1 MQYNKI
7 CKINLGNSDKIQ
19 YFAYI
24 SIVFFMTIWY
34 DYTQLDIES
43 EIISQYNINILNG
56 DGTMAESEKKI
67 EVNEGYYK
75 AAQTLISEVEKVV
88 IGKHNEIV
96 LLVTAMLS
104 GGHVLIE
111 DVPGTGKTTLAAAL
125 ARAAGLDFNR
135 AQFTPDVMASDI
147 TGFNVYNRQKEEF
160 EFREGLVMTNILLAD
175 EINRASPKTQS
186 ALLEAMEEAKVTV
199 DGTTY
204 RVPDP
209 FMVIATQNPTGYV
222 GTYPLPEAQLDRF
235 AIRLSMGYPTE
246 EEEVNIISARR
257 GINPLEKVSPVTNME
272 MIRGI
277 RASVQEVALE
287 PEICKYIVR
296 LIHATRKS
304 TKLSL
309 GASPRASLLL
319 MKLSQAYAFLRG
331 RDYVLPEDI
340 AFVFV
345 PGIAHRIV
353 LSQEA
358 RLNRETQTDIL
369 NEILRSVEAPY
380 KTQR

>member
-1 MQYNKI
+1 MAN
-7 CKINLGNSDKIQ
+7 N
-19 YFAYI
+19 
-24 SIVFFMTIWY
+24 
-34 DYTQLDIES
+34 ES
-43 EIISQYNINILNG
+43 S
-56 DGTMAESEKKI
+56 
-67 EVNEGYYK
+67 YK
-75 AAQTLISEVEKVV
+75 SAQALISEVEKVV

-96 LLVTAMLS
+96 LLVTAMLA

-147 TGFNVYNRQKEEF
+147 TGFNVYNRQKEQF
-160 EFREGLVMTNILLAD
+160 EFREGLVMTNVLLAD

-199 DGTTY
+199 DGVTY
-204 RVPDP
+204 KVPDP

-235 AIRLSMGYPTE
+235 AVRLSMGYPTE
-246 EEEVNIISARR
+246 EEEVNIISNRKTV
-257 GINPLEKVSPVTNME
+257 NPLEKVNAVTNVD
-272 MIRGI
+272 MIREI
-277 RASVQEVALE
+277 RSATKEVTLE
-287 PEICKYIVR
+287 DEICHYIVK

-304 TKLSL
+304 PKLSL

-340 AFVFV
+340 AFVFT

-369 NEILRSVEAPY
+369 AEILRSVEAPF
-380 KTQR
+380 KNKR

>member
-1 MQYNKI
+1 MNNTENQ
-7 CKINLGNSDKIQ
+7 
-19 YFAYI
+19 
-24 SIVFFMTIWY
+24 V
-34 DYTQLDIES
+34 
-43 EIISQYNINILNG
+43 NINEQEFESSYNAA
-56 DGTMAESEKKI
+56 MALT
-67 EVNEGYYK
+67 
-75 AAQTLISEVEKVV
+75 AEVEKVV

-125 ARAAGLDFNR
+125 ARSAGLDFNR

-147 TGFNVYNRQKEEF
+147 TGFNVYNRQKEQF
-160 EFREGLVMTNILLAD
+160 EFKEGLAMTNILLAD

-199 DGTTY
+199 DGVTY

-246 EEEVNIISARR
+246 EEEINILTDRR
-257 GINPLEKVSPVTNME
+257 GVNPLDKVNAVTDIE
-272 MIRGI
+272 TIRGI
-277 RASVQEVALE
+277 RAAIQQVALE
-287 PEICKYIVR
+287 PEITRYIVK

-304 TKLSL
+304 PKLSL

-319 MKLSQAYAFLRG
+319 MKLAQAYAFLRE

-340 AFVFV
+340 AFVFA

-369 NEILRSVEAPY
+369 GEILRSVEAPF
-380 KTQR
+380 KTKR

>member
-1 MQYNKI
+1 MAN
-7 CKINLGNSDKIQ
+7 N
-19 YFAYI
+19 
-24 SIVFFMTIWY
+24 
-34 DYTQLDIES
+34 ES
-43 EIISQYNINILNG
+43 S
-56 DGTMAESEKKI
+56 
-67 EVNEGYYK
+67 YK
-75 AAQTLISEVEKVV
+75 AAQALISEVEKVV

-96 LLVTAMLS
+96 ILVTAMLA

-125 ARAAGLDFNR
+125 ARSAGLDFNR

-147 TGFNVYNRQKEEF
+147 TGFNVYNRQKEQF

-186 ALLEAMEEAKVTV
+186 ALLEAMEESKVTV
-199 DGTTY
+199 DGVTY
-204 RVPDP
+204 KVPDP

-235 AIRLSMGYPTE
+235 AVRLSMGYPTE
-246 EEEVNIISARR
+246 EEEVNIISGRKNV
-257 GINPLEKVSPVTNME
+257 NPLDKVNAVTNVD
-272 MIRGI
+272 MIREI
-277 RASVQEVALE
+277 RASIREVALE
-287 PEICKYIVR
+287 DEICRYIVR

-304 TKLSL
+304 SKLSL

-340 AFVFV
+340 AFVFN

-358 RLNRETQTDIL
+358 RLNRETQSDIL
-369 NEILRSVEAPY
+369 AEILHSVEAPF
-380 KTQR
+380 KTKR

>member
-1 MQYNKI
+1 
-7 CKINLGNSDKIQ
+7 
-19 YFAYI
+19 
-24 SIVFFMTIWY
+24 
-34 DYTQLDIES
+34 
-43 EIISQYNINILNG
+43 
-56 DGTMAESEKKI
+56 MANENRI
-67 EVNEGYYK
+67 EVNETSYK
-75 AAQTLISEVEKVV
+75 SAQALIAEVEKVV

-111 DVPGTGKTTLAAAL
+111 DVPGTGKTTVAAAL
-125 ARAAGLDFNR
+125 SKAAGLDFNR

-160 EFREGLVMTNILLAD
+160 EFKEGLVMTNILLAD

-199 DGTTY
+199 DGTIY

-246 EEEVNIISARR
+246 EEEINILTDRR
-257 GINPLEKVSPVTNME
+257 GVNPLEKVNAVTDVE
-272 MIRGI
+272 TIRGI
-277 RASVQEVALE
+277 RAAVQEVALE

-304 TKLSL
+304 PKLAL

-319 MKLSQAYAFLRG
+319 MRLSQAYAFLRG

-340 AFVFV
+340 AFVFA

-369 NEILRSVEAPY
+369 SEILRSVEAPM
-380 KTQR
+380 KSAREKA

>member
-1 MQYNKI
+1 MAN
-7 CKINLGNSDKIQ
+7 N
-19 YFAYI
+19 
-24 SIVFFMTIWY
+24 
-34 DYTQLDIES
+34 ES
-43 EIISQYNINILNG
+43 S
-56 DGTMAESEKKI
+56 
-67 EVNEGYYK
+67 YK
-75 AAQTLISEVEKVV
+75 SAQALISEVEKVV

-96 LLVTAMLS
+96 LLVTAMLA

-147 TGFNVYNRQKEEF
+147 TGFNVYNRQKEQF
-160 EFREGLVMTNILLAD
+160 EFREGLVMTNVLLAD

-199 DGTTY
+199 DGVTY
-204 RVPDP
+204 KVPDP

-235 AIRLSMGYPTE
+235 AVRLSMGYPTE
-246 EEEVNIISARR
+246 EEEINIISNRKTV
-257 GINPLEKVSPVTNME
+257 NPLEKVNAVTNVD
-272 MIRGI
+272 MIREI
-277 RASVQEVALE
+277 RSATKEVTLE
-287 PEICKYIVR
+287 DEICRYIVK

-304 TKLSL
+304 PKLSL
-309 GASPRASLLL
+309 GAYPRASLLL

-369 NEILRSVEAPY
+369 AEILRSVEAPF
-380 KTQR
+380 KTKR

>member
-1 MQYNKI
+1 
-7 CKINLGNSDKIQ
+7 
-19 YFAYI
+19 
-24 SIVFFMTIWY
+24 
-34 DYTQLDIES
+34 
-43 EIISQYNINILNG
+43 
-56 DGTMAESEKKI
+56 MAENGTKI
-67 EVNEGYYK
+67 EVNENYYK
-75 AAQTLISEVEKVV
+75 AAQALISEVEKVV
-88 IGKHNEIV
+88 VGKHSEIV

-147 TGFNVYNRQKEEF
+147 TGFSVYNRQKEEF

-235 AIRLSMGYPTE
+235 AMRLSMGYPTE

-257 GINPLEKVSPVTNME
+257 GINPLEKVSPVTNMD
-272 MIRGI
+272 MMRGI

-287 PEICKYIVR
+287 PEICKYIVK

-304 TKLSL
+304 PKLSL

-319 MKLSQAYAFLRG
+319 MKLSQAYAFLRR

-340 AFVFV
+340 AYVFV

-369 NEILRSVEAPY
+369 QEILRSVEAPY
-380 KTQR
+380 KSQR

>member
-1 MQYNKI
+1 MANIETKISVPESSYN
-7 CKINLGNSDKIQ
+7 
-19 YFAYI
+19 
-24 SIVFFMTIWY
+24 
-34 DYTQLDIES
+34 
-43 EIISQYNINILNG
+43 
-56 DGTMAESEKKI
+56 
-67 EVNEGYYK
+67 
-75 AAQTLISEVEKVV
+75 AAKNLISEVEKVV
-88 IGKHNEIV
+88 VGKHNEVV

-125 ARAAGLDFNR
+125 ARSAGLDFNR

-160 EFREGLVMTNILLAD
+160 EFQEGLVMTNILLAD

-186 ALLEAMEEAKVTV
+186 ALLEAMEESKVTV

-235 AIRLSMGYPTE
+235 AIRLSMGYPSE
-246 EEEVNIISARR
+246 DEEVNILSARR
-257 GINPLEKVSPVTNME
+257 GVNPLEKVTAGTDVET
-272 MIRGI
+272 IRGI
-277 RASVQEVALE
+277 RAAVQEVALD

-304 TKLSL
+304 PKLSL

-319 MKLSQAYAFLRG
+319 MRLSQAYAFLRG

-340 AFVFV
+340 AFVFA

-369 NEILRSVEAPY
+369 GEILRSVEAPM
-380 KTQR
+380 KTAREKA

>member
-1 MQYNKI
+1 MAN
-7 CKINLGNSDKIQ
+7 N
-19 YFAYI
+19 
-24 SIVFFMTIWY
+24 
-34 DYTQLDIES
+34 ES
-43 EIISQYNINILNG
+43 S
-56 DGTMAESEKKI
+56 
-67 EVNEGYYK
+67 YK
-75 AAQTLISEVEKVV
+75 SAQALISEVEKVV

-96 LLVTAMLS
+96 LLVTAMLA

-125 ARAAGLDFNR
+125 ARVAGLDFNR

-147 TGFNVYNRQKEEF
+147 TGFNVYNRQKEQF
-160 EFREGLVMTNILLAD
+160 EFREGLVMTNVLLAD

-199 DGTTY
+199 DGVTY
-204 RVPDP
+204 KVPDP

-235 AIRLSMGYPTE
+235 AVRLSMGYPTE
-246 EEEVNIISARR
+246 EEEINIISNRKTV
-257 GINPLEKVSPVTNME
+257 NPLEKVNAVTNVD
-272 MIRGI
+272 MIREI
-277 RASVQEVALE
+277 RAATKEVALE
-287 PEICKYIVR
+287 DEICRYIVK

-304 TKLSL
+304 PKLSL

-369 NEILRSVEAPY
+369 AEILRSVEAPF
-380 KTQR
+380 KTKR

>member
-1 MQYNKI
+1 MANTETKI
-7 CKINLGNSDKIQ
+7 S
-19 YFAYI
+19 
-24 SIVFFMTIWY
+24 VP
-34 DYTQLDIES
+34 ES
-43 EIISQYNINILNG
+43 S
-56 DGTMAESEKKI
+56 
-67 EVNEGYYK
+67 YK
-75 AAQTLISEVEKVV
+75 AAQALIDEVEKVV
-88 IGKHNEIV
+88 IGKHNEVV
-96 LLVTAMLS
+96 LLITAMLA

-125 ARAAGLDFNR
+125 ARSAGLDFNR

-147 TGFNVYNRQKEEF
+147 TGFNVYNRQKEQF

-235 AIRLSMGYPTE
+235 AMRLSMGYPIE
-246 EEEVNIISARR
+246 EEEIRIISDRR
-257 GINPLEKVSPVTNME
+257 GVNPMEKVQAVTDVDT
-272 MIRGI
+272 IRSI
-277 RASVQEVALE
+277 RAAVQEVALE
-287 PEICKYIVR
+287 PEICRYIVH
-296 LIHATRKS
+296 LVHATRKS
-304 TKLSL
+304 PKLSL

-319 MKLSQAYAFLRG
+319 MKLSQAYAFIKG

-340 AFVFV
+340 AFVFI

-358 RLNRETQTDIL
+358 RLNRETASDIL
-369 NEILRSVEAPY
+369 GEILRTVEAPF
-380 KTQR
+380 KTKR

>member
-1 MQYNKI
+1 MAN
-7 CKINLGNSDKIQ
+7 NEN
-19 YFAYI
+19 
-24 SIVFFMTIWY
+24 
-34 DYTQLDIES
+34 
-43 EIISQYNINILNG
+43 NILV
-56 DGTMAESEKKI
+56 SETS
-67 EVNEGYYK
+67 YK
-75 AAQTLISEVEKVV
+75 AAQALISEVEKVV

-125 ARAAGLDFNR
+125 ARSAGLDFNR

-147 TGFNVYNRQKEEF
+147 TGFNVYNRQKEQF
-160 EFREGLVMTNILLAD
+160 EFNEGLVMTNILLAD

-199 DGTTY
+199 DGVTY

-246 EEEVNIISARR
+246 DEEVNILTDRK
-257 GINPLEKVSPVTNME
+257 GINPLEKVTPVTDVE
-272 MIRGI
+272 TIRGI
-277 RASVQEVALE
+277 RAAIQQVALE
-287 PEICKYIVR
+287 PEITRYIVK

-304 TKLSL
+304 PKLSL

-340 AFVFV
+340 AFVFT

-358 RLNRETQTDIL
+358 RLNRETQADIL
-369 NEILRSVEAPY
+369 AEILRSVEAPF
-380 KTQR
+380 KTKR

>member
-1 MQYNKI
+1 MANENKV
-7 CKINLGNSDKIQ
+7 SV
-19 YFAYI
+19 
-24 SIVFFMTIWY
+24 S
-34 DYTQLDIES
+34 ES
-43 EIISQYNINILNG
+43 S
-56 DGTMAESEKKI
+56 
-67 EVNEGYYK
+67 YK
-75 AAQTLISEVEKVV
+75 AAQALISEVEKVV

-147 TGFNVYNRQKEEF
+147 TGFNVYNRQKEMF

-222 GTYPLPEAQLDRF
+222 GTYPLPEAQMDRF

-246 EEEVNIISARR
+246 EEEVNIITDRR
-257 GINPLEKVSPVTNME
+257 GINPLEKVNAVTDVDT
-272 MIRGI
+272 IRGI
-277 RASVQEVALE
+277 RAACQQVALE
-287 PEICKYIVR
+287 PEICRYIVR
-296 LIHATRKS
+296 LVHATRK
-304 TKLSL
+304 TPKLSL

-340 AFVFV
+340 AFVFTA
-345 PGIAHRIV
+345 GISHRIV

-358 RLNRETQTDIL
+358 RLNRETQSDIL
-369 NEILRSVEAPY
+369 GEVLRTVEAPF
-380 KTQR
+380 KTER